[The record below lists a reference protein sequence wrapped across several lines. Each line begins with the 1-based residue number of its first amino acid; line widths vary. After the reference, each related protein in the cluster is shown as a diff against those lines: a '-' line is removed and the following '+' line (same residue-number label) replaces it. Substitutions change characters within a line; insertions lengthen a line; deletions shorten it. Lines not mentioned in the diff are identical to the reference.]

1 MQVREGIDHSEAMI
15 AKARDLA
22 MEFARTYPERDRNR
36 EFPHEEMAALKESG
50 LLDIVVP
57 HEHGGSDLPFRD
69 LVEVV
74 GTLATGN
81 PSVAQMFA
89 AHAIVVRLILPRLP
103 EEQRERLCREI
114 VEEHAFIANAS
125 GERYAKSKY
134 AWETVF
140 HPTPEGDGV
149 RIKGKKFFCTG
160 SLASDRIL
168 VLGILDGEVAGAFV
182 PRDAA
187 GMVIH
192 DDWTPNA
199 MGQRG
204 TSSGTTEL
212 NDVRVPWDLVLP
224 KLADRENPG
233 PSSYFVVFA
242 PMLEVA
248 FSAIFIGTATGA
260 LNHAIQYVKTKTR
273 PWVQGG
279 VEKTVEDPY
288 ILQQVGRMKAYLLA
302 GQAVIERA
310 ARSVEGLLAVYG
322 QQIEPEQ
329 LAHVR
334 AEAMVMTAQAKVV
347 STEVALRVCEEVF
360 QICGA
365 RATLAEEDFDRYWR
379 DVRTLT
385 LHDPVNYQA
394 KLVGEYLLQGKHP
407 KMSPVS

>member
-1 MQVREGIDHSEAMI
+1 MQKEETIARRQDAL
-15 AKARDLA
+15 AKARSLA
-22 MEFARTYPERDRNR
+22 AEFARTYPVRDRNR
-36 EFPHEEMAALKESG
+36 EFPHEEMSRLKQSG
-50 LLDIVVP
+50 LLDMVVP
-57 HEHGGSDLPFRD
+57 REYGGSDLPFGD

-103 EEQRERLCREI
+103 AEQRRRLCREI

-168 VLGILDGEVAGAFV
+168 VLGVLDGEVAGAFV
-182 PRDAA
+182 PRNAD
-187 GMVIH
+187 GMVVH
-192 DDWTPNA
+192 DDWTPMA

-204 TSSGTTEL
+204 TSSGTIEL

-224 KLADRENPG
+224 KLADRDNPG

-242 PMLEVA
+242 PMLEAA
-248 FSAIFIGTATGA
+248 FSAIFIGTASGA
-260 LNHAIQYVKTKTR
+260 LEHAMQYVKTKTR

-279 VEKTVEDPY
+279 VEKAVEDPY
-288 ILQQVGRMKAYLLA
+288 ILQQVGRMQAYLLA
-302 GQAVIERA
+302 GRAVIERS

-322 QQIEPEQ
+322 QQIEPEE
-329 LAHVR
+329 LARIR
-334 AEAMVMTAQAKVV
+334 AEAMVVTAQAKVV
-347 STEVALRVCEEVF
+347 STEVALRVCEQVF

-394 KLVGEYLLQGKHP
+394 KLVGEYLLQGKRP